1 MRFLKILEQ
10 AWLAAIIIAFG
21 MGIYNAITYRD
32 FSYHV
37 YTPFVCGAF
46 CILIYYNIHR
56 QRLFV
61 EKMKADKEKEN
72 PHPNP
77 SPKEKG

>member
-1 MRFLKILEQ
+1 MRFLKILEK

-21 MGIYNAITYRD
+21 MGIFNAISTKTFGY
-32 FSYHV
+32 SV
-37 YTPFVCGAF
+37 YTPLVCGAF
-46 CILIYYNIHR
+46 CVLIYYNIHR

-61 EKMKADKEKEN
+61 EKMKADKEN

-77 SPKEKG
+77 TPKERG